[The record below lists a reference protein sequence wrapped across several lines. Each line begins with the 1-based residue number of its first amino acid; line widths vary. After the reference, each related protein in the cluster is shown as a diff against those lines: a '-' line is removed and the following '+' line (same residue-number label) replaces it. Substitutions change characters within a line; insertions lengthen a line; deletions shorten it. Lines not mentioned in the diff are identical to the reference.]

1 MSEALASAL
10 APLAEVAE
18 DPDAYVAR
26 WKQRTGGKA
35 VGVFPMNFPVE
46 IAHAAGAL
54 PVLIQESREPDSIG
68 RNLLAEFYC
77 GYTRNVADSAAKGK
91 LDIYDAFFNA
101 DHCIQL
107 LGAVDVIRS
116 ESPEKPMFYGH
127 LPTSLTDEWTPT
139 EARKMMQAF
148 LDEIAEF
155 AGAPIT
161 PEALASSIALFNENR
176 RLLRELFA
184 ARRAGDAC
192 FTSEQMQI
200 LVKSSM
206 VMDKAEHT
214 AALRE
219 VIAAAAVA
227 ARDDRVR
234 IYLSGHLCHAPKPEL
249 LRTIEECGAIV
260 VDDDLFT
267 GARYI
272 STDVAE
278 GIDPVEAISRW
289 YLQRDVSMPCPT
301 RVKHEVD
308 WEDQL
313 VRSVRESGAQGVIV
327 LMVKFCEPHMLYYP
341 ELRKNL
347 DEQGI
352 PHLLMETEHEGLP
365 AETVRTRVEALLERI
380 RRTQLVS
387 P

>member
-1 MSEALASAL
+1 MSEALAAAL

-18 DPDAYVAR
+18 DPDAYVVR

-35 VGVFPMNFPVE
+35 VGVFPMNFPAE
-46 IAHAAGAL
+46 IAHAAGTL

-77 GYTRNVADSAAKGK
+77 GYTRNIADSAAKGK
-91 LDIYDAFFNA
+91 LDIYDGFFNA

-127 LPTSLTDEWTPT
+127 LPTSLTDEWTPA
-139 EARKMMQAF
+139 EARKKMQEF

-155 AGAPIT
+155 AGGPIT
-161 PEALASSIALFNENR
+161 PEALAASIAVFNENR

-214 AALRE
+214 AALKE
-219 VIAAAAVA
+219 VVAAAAVA
-227 ARDDRVR
+227 PRDDSVR
-234 IYLSGHLCHAPKPEL
+234 LYLSGHLCHAPKPEL

-278 GIDPVEAISRW
+278 DLDPLEAICRW

-347 DEQGI
+347 EAQEI

-365 AETVRTRVEALLERI
+365 AESVRTRVEALLERI